1 MALSF
6 SQLNSIIR
14 QIENSELFN
23 RLFREVRIV
32 RYKRFDR
39 TDISPGYLPLDEL
52 KLMDNTCPEV
62 ESLLENNRN
71 TIEYIRTIGA
81 DKFRK
86 YFLLAEEALSEDE
99 IAVACEIPVS
109 WTRAINN
116 LVNETAVMDEFYS
129 ASSLTSNSINYTKI
143 AVIERQGS
151 GLRIN
156 YFSKSLARGR
166 YIIDYDKFEKYA
178 AEKCTTEKEI
188 RTISALFKKL
198 EMINICKDTLH
209 MVLVKLIQKQSAY
222 IDSGM
227 FADLLPLSQKEMA
240 VQLGINPSRLSRA
253 VKFKTIE
260 LPCGR
265 EVTLKSLFPNPRKF
279 RMSLVKQVLQSGKRH
294 SSDIVIQSELA
305 DKYGINISRRTVANM
320 RNELKIPAGGKR

>member
-1 MALSF
+1 MALSY

-23 RLFREVRIV
+23 RLFREVRII

-39 TDISPGYLPLDEL
+39 TDISPGYLPLDEF
-52 KLMDNTCPEV
+52 KLIDNTCPEV
-62 ESLLENNRN
+62 ESILENNRN
-71 TIEYIRTIGA
+71 TIDYIRTIGV
-81 DKFRK
+81 DKFKK
-86 YFLLAEEALSEDE
+86 YFLLVEEALSEKE
-99 IAVACEIPVS
+99 IALACDIPLS
-109 WTRAINN
+109 WARAINN
-116 LVNETAVMDEFYS
+116 LVNETAVMEEFYS
-129 ASSLTSNSINYTKI
+129 VSSLNSNSINYTKI
-143 AVIERQGS
+143 AAIEREVY

-166 YIIDYDKFEKYA
+166 YIIDYDNFEEYA

-188 RTISALFKKL
+188 RAIRALFKKL
-198 EMINICKDTLH
+198 EMVNICKDTLH
-209 MVLVKLIQKQSAY
+209 MVLVNLIQKQSAY
-222 IDSGM
+222 IDSGR

-240 VQLGINPSRLSRA
+240 LKLGINASRLSRA

-279 RMSLVKQVLQSGKRH
+279 RMSLVKQVLQSENRH
-294 SSDIVIQSELA
+294 SSDTLIQSELA